1 VDLRDSADA
10 TEYRRK
16 LRALLDDQLPAGW
29 KGFGALPE
37 QERADF
43 LVTWR
48 AFLIEHRLLALHWP
62 QEFGGA
68 GLSPLEQAIIHE
80 EFTLAGLPPM
90 LSDND
95 AFGFQ
100 MLGNTLLAFGTQ
112 EQKARFLPRIR
123 SGEDLWCQ
131 GFSEP
136 DAGSDLAAIRT
147 KARLDGDEWVIDG
160 QKIWTSAGHLANW
173 MFVLVRTNPDADRH
187 RGLTMLLLPLDQPG
201 VDVRPIRQ
209 INGSFEFNEVFLDGA
224 RTPVENVVGEVDG
237 GWGVAMALLGFERG
251 ENATAMSLRFEHDFE
266 RLADLVRDTGRGN
279 DPAVRQRL
287 AEAYL
292 RLRVLRLL
300 ATRSLTSF
308 LRGSAPGPDAAIL
321 KLYWSEHWQEV
332 ADLAV
337 DVLGDAAVAPSAH
350 RPHNADGPDFT
361 GAPNDSGS
369 WVGTWLNASAA
380 TIYAGSSEVQ
390 RNIIGERVL
399 GLPK

>member
-1 VDLRDSADA
+1 MDLRDDVHA
-10 TEYRRK
+10 TEYRQR
-16 LRALLDDQLPAGW
+16 LRGLLNDTLPVGW
-29 KGFGALPE
+29 QGFGALTE
-37 QERADF
+37 EERADF
-43 LVTWR
+43 LVQWR

-62 QEFGGA
+62 EEFGGA
-68 GLSPLEQAIIHE
+68 GLTPLEQAIIHE

-100 MLGNTLLAFGTQ
+100 LLANTLLAFGTH
-112 EQKARFLPRIR
+112 EQKSHFLPRIR

-136 DAGSDLAAIRT
+136 GAGSDLAGIRT
-147 KARLDGDEWVIDG
+147 RARREGDEWVIDG

-173 MFVLVRTNPDADRH
+173 MFILVRTNPEAQRH

-201 VDVRPIRQ
+201 VEVRPIRQ
-209 INGSFEFNEVFLDGA
+209 INGSAEFNEVFLDGA
-224 RTPVENVVGEVDG
+224 RTSAENVVGEVDG
-237 GWGVAMALLGFERG
+237 GWEVAMALLGFERG
-251 ENATAMSLRFEHDFE
+251 ENATAMALRFEHDFE
-266 RLADLVRDTGRGN
+266 RLVALVGNCGRGE

-287 AEAYL
+287 ADAYL
-292 RLRVLRLL
+292 RQRVLRLL
-300 ATRSLTSF
+300 AARSLTSF
-308 LRGSAPGPDAAIL
+308 LRGSPPGPDAAIL
-321 KLYWSEHWQEV
+321 KLYWSEHWQKT

-337 DVLGDAAVAPSAH
+337 DVLGDCAIAPSNH
-350 RPHNADGPDFT
+350 RPHNADGPDFA

-369 WVGTWLNASAA
+369 WVGTWLNAFAS

>member
-1 VDLRDSADA
+1 MDLRDSANA
-10 TEYRRK
+10 TEYRDRLRK
-16 LRALLDDQLPAGW
+16 LLDAELPGDW
-29 KGFGALPE
+29 RGFGALPE
-37 QERADF
+37 EKRTEF
-43 LVTWR
+43 LVRWR
-48 AFLIEHRLLALHWP
+48 RFLIEHRLLALHWP
-62 QEFGGA
+62 EEFGGA
-68 GLSPLEQAIIHE
+68 GLSPLEQTIIHE

-90 LSDND
+90 LTDND

-100 MLGNTLLAFGTQ
+100 MLANTLLAFGTT
-112 EQKARFLPRIR
+112 EQKERFLPRIR

-136 DAGSDLAAIRT
+136 GAGSDLAGIRT
-147 KARLDGDEWVIDG
+147 RARRDGDDWVIDG

-173 MFVLVRTNPDADRH
+173 MFILVRTDPDAERH

-209 INGSFEFNEVFLDGA
+209 INGSTEFNEVFLDGA
-224 RTPVENVVGEVDG
+224 RTPAGNVVGDVDG
-237 GWGVAMALLGFERG
+237 GWSVAMALLGFERG
-251 ENATAMSLRFEHDFE
+251 ENASAMSLRFEQDFD
-266 RLADLVRDTGRGN
+266 RLVALVRDHGRGD

-287 AEAYL
+287 ADAYL

-321 KLYWSEHWQEV
+321 KLYWSEHWQKV

-337 DVLGDAAVAPSAH
+337 DILGDAAIAPSAH
-350 RPHNADGPDFT
+350 RPHNADGPDFA

-369 WVGTWLNASAA
+369 WVGTWLNAFAS